1 MAKKRTA
8 KAGRKAARRTGS
20 RKAPR
25 KLARGGGRRA
35 KSAPSGPVPVKTG
48 RGAGA
53 AEIGREVVEGFNAGR
68 PDHDLWNRWWSPRAV
83 SVEGGRTSMA
93 WNGRK
98 GMDLKMAWW
107 TENFTVHSGRAE
119 GPFVGATGFSV
130 KYRIDFE
137 EKATGKR
144 EVMDEIGVYTVQD
157 GKIVREEFYA
167 GSRSESAAAA
177 GEEIVATAE
186 V

>member
-8 KAGRKAARRTGS
+8 RAGRKAARRTASKSS
-20 RKAPR
+20 RKAT
-25 KLARGGGRRA
+25 RRA
-35 KSAPSGPVPVKTG
+35 GRAAKAAPTSPVPVKTG
-48 RGAGA
+48 RGPGA

-68 PDHDLWNRWWSPRAV
+68 PDHELWDRWWSPRAV

-93 WNGRK
+93 WTGRK
-98 GMDLKMAWW
+98 GMDSKMAWW
-107 TENFTVHSGRAE
+107 TQNFTVHSGRAE

-137 EKATGKR
+137 EKASGKR
-144 EVMDEIGVYTVQD
+144 EVMDEIGVYTVEN

-167 GSRSESAAAA
+167 GNRADSATSA
-177 GEEIVATAE
+177 GEEIIATAE